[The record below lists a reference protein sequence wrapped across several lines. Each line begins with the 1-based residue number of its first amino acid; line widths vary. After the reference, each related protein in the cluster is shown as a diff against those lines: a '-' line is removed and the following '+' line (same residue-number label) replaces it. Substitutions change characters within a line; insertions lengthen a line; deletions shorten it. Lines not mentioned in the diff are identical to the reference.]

1 LPNFQVNASSKRQA
15 RILRYWRA
23 VEYFSPPR
31 VDPVDPRKGVRAVDW
46 RRRLPWEPG
55 ELAPPRNGLVW
66 RHTVYAGTFDVSR
79 VREVLQ
85 NALRAPDTEL
95 DLDGRVKGTSALL
108 SFAVDDTGRLLKDSI
123 TLSSCAW
130 AVSRTLMPGPDSD
143 AWLDGFGE
151 DQKRI
156 LAYLFEIGDGRIR
169 IEPDPAGGSRGG
181 RGPGLIAGTAARVAL
196 DVATGGIA
204 SLPSVISL
212 VTEPTVGPIAAEV
225 IEKVGDSLAKDATDT
240 IGTAAKAR
248 KGDEKGRP
256 ADSDA
261 DRSGSDEVS
270 EASAC
275 PLTALGTK
283 VLTVDDLAAI
293 TRWVAETLGVAEA
306 LEPNAIRVKSYR
318 VSTRSADDVSTD
330 EFLNSFYADDL
341 ERVADAV
348 DADDAGAALTA
359 YLRSEESIDMTRRID
374 LRESPHTILRSLAP
388 QSMPLGRWPEK
399 PDRPLA
405 LSQQFAVNEILHR
418 FKKPGARGVYAV
430 NGPPGT
436 GKTTMLRDLIAAL
449 VVERARH
456 LAKLRSAGDAFAKTP
471 LVWRT
476 EDSPKRFPRSIN
488 PLKPELTGFEIVV
501 ASSNNGAVEN
511 ITLEVPAAKTV
522 DLEAFPDADYL
533 PGPATIL
540 TGTPCWGAVA
550 ARLGR
555 RSYRQEFVDRFWW
568 GHTNQRKNSRTG
580 NREPRGLH
588 QILQDLFPRSNG
600 GRTKEVLPW
609 SEAVKRFTT
618 AVEDVQRLARKRQ
631 KIADILGQAT
641 ESDATL
647 AALRQQAYD
656 HREYVTQLQTHRQEL
671 TRATDEAR
679 DACSRAETAVIGARD
694 LLASA
699 KEKADRA
706 ATRVK
711 AASTTL
717 HNHAANK
724 PGLLR
729 RMWSKNAL
737 STWVGESRPLA
748 EALSDADRLLAGA
761 ETDYTACEAALSAR
775 QRDLSHAARTEQRC
789 RTLLSHCE
797 KDLERAVSTVGS
809 ADRAVRS
816 REAVIR
822 QEAARLDKARRRWP
836 RTVPGTEWNAAP
848 DDRDA
853 MERREKSSPWMD
865 EEFAAARSRAFLA
878 ALDLHLAV
886 LASEPE
892 LMWRNLR
899 AAIDVLNGDAP
910 SDLPERTVLAAWQ
923 MVFFVVPVI
932 STTFASIPRMFAAL
946 GREALGWLFIDE
958 AGQAAP
964 QEAAG
969 ALWRSRRA
977 VVVGDPRQL
986 EPVVTLPWSGQKRL
1000 CRQFGVDPQWAPQSA
1015 SVQSV
1020 ADRLNTFGT
1029 WLPEPDSPAYTWVG
1043 SPLRV
1048 HRRCD
1053 QLMFEVSNKI
1063 AYDNMMVYG
1072 VTPRKPF
1079 ELLAQSTWL
1088 DVGAHPTGSKWNP
1101 VEGRYVVATLDIVRN
1116 RIAQK
1121 MDDEVAHA
1129 GTDLPEWAVNDK
1141 EREIELTRR
1150 VADALFVISPF
1161 RDIVGH
1167 LRKVVGQRL
1176 PPGTNRLGTIH
1187 TTQGKEADI
1196 VILALGTAT
1205 DQAGSR
1211 KWASQTP
1218 NLLNVA
1224 VTRARRR
1231 LVVIGDYRNWS
1242 QQRNFQVLAENGK
1255 RGTDSLLTVVDVS
1268 TEWQLDDQLDGQ

>member
-1 LPNFQVNASSKRQA
+1 MRHQNEESERQA
-15 RILRYWRA
+15 RIVRYWRA
-23 VEYFSPPR
+23 VEYFSPPK
-31 VDPVDPRKGVRAVDW
+31 VDPVDLQKGVRAVDR

-55 ELAPPRNGLVW
+55 ELDPPRNSQGW
-66 RHTVYAGTFDVSR
+66 RHTVYAGTFDISN

-85 NALRAPDTEL
+85 NALRAPDSEH
-95 DLDGRVKGTSALL
+95 DLDGRIGGKSALL
-108 SFAVDDTGRLLKDSI
+108 SFAVDDTGHLLKDSI

-130 AVSRTLMPGPDSD
+130 AVSRTLMPGPESD
-143 AWLDGFGE
+143 AWLDGFEE
-151 DQKRI
+151 DQERL

-169 IEPDPAGGSRGG
+169 VDTDPVGESRGG
-181 RGPGLIAGTAARVAL
+181 RRLGLIAGTAARVAL
-196 DVATGGIA
+196 DVAAGGIA
-204 SLPSVISL
+204 SLPSVLSL
-212 VTEPTVGPIAAEV
+212 VAAPTAGPIAAKV

-240 IGTAAKAR
+240 ISAAVKAK
-248 KGDEKGRP
+248 KGDDKDRA
-256 ADSDA
+256 ADSDG
-261 DRSGSDEVS
+261 DRSGSYEDS
-270 EASAC
+270 EASAS
-275 PLTALGTK
+275 PPSALGAK
-283 VLTVDDLAAI
+283 VLTVDDLVAI

-306 LEPNAIRVKSYR
+306 LKPNAIRVKSYQ
-318 VSTRSADDVSTD
+318 VSLRSADDVSTD

-348 DADDAGAALTA
+348 EAGDVGTALTT
-359 YLRSEESIDMTRRID
+359 YLRAEESIDMTRRID
-374 LRESPHTILRSLAP
+374 MRESPHTILQSLAP
-388 QSMPLGRWPEK
+388 ESMPLGRWPEK
-399 PDRPLA
+399 LDRPLT
-405 LSQQFAVNEILHR
+405 LSQQFAVNRIFHSFEE
-418 FKKPGARGVYAV
+418 PDARGVYAV

-449 VVERARH
+449 VVERAAH
-456 LAKLRSAGDAFAKTP
+456 LAKLKSARDAFEKKP
-471 LVWRT
+471 LEWRT

-488 PLKPELTGFEIVV
+488 PLEPELTGFEIVV

-522 DLEAFPDADYL
+522 DLESFPDAEYL
-533 PGPATIL
+533 SDPATIL
-540 TGTPCWGAVA
+540 TGRPCWGAVA

-568 GHTNQRKNSRTG
+568 GHSDRGKRSLTESPER
-580 NREPRGLH
+580 RGLH
-588 QILQDLFPRSNG
+588 QILKDLDPRGDSDC
-600 GRTKEVLPW
+600 TEEVLPW

-618 AVEDVQRLARKRQ
+618 AVADAQRLAHERQ
-631 KIADILGQAT
+631 WIAEILDQAT
-641 ESDATL
+641 EPDATL
-647 AALRQQAYD
+647 AALHKQAYGY
-656 HREYVTQLQTHRQEL
+656 REYVAQLQTHRHEL
-671 TRATDEAR
+671 KRATDEAR
-679 DACSRAETAVIGARD
+679 DACSRAEITLIHARD

-699 KEKADRA
+699 KKKVDRA
-706 ATRVK
+706 DTRVK
-711 AASTTL
+711 AASMTL

-729 RMWSKNAL
+729 RIWSKNTL
-737 STWVGESRPLA
+737 STWQDESRPLA
-748 EALSDADRLLAGA
+748 EALINADRLLAEA
-761 ETDYTACEAALSAR
+761 EAHYTACEAALSAR
-775 QRDLSHAARTEQRC
+775 QYDLNEAAQTEQHC
-789 RTLLSHCE
+789 RTRLSQCE
-797 KDLERAVSTVGS
+797 TNLERAVNTVGS
-809 ADRAVRS
+809 ADRAVWS
-816 REAVIR
+816 REAAIR
-822 QEAARLDKARRRWP
+822 QEAEQLDQARRRWP
-836 RTVPGTEWNAAP
+836 HTLPGTEWSAAP
-848 DDRDA
+848 DDRAA
-853 MERREKSSPWMD
+853 MEQRERSSPWMD

-878 ALDLHLAV
+878 ALDLHRAV
-886 LASEPE
+886 LTAEPE

-899 AAIDVLNGDAP
+899 AAIDVVNGDAP
-910 SDLPERTVLAAWQ
+910 SELPQRTVLAAWQ
-923 MVFFVVPVI
+923 MIFFVVPVV
-932 STTFASIPRMFAAL
+932 STTFASMSRMFATL

-964 QEAAG
+964 QEAVG
-969 ALWRSRRA
+969 ALWRSQRA

-1072 VTPRKPF
+1072 VTPRAPF
-1079 ELLAQSTWL
+1079 ELLTQSTWL

-1101 VEGRYVVATLDIVRN
+1101 VEGRYVVATLDTVRN
-1116 RIAQK
+1116 RIAQE
-1121 MDDEVAHA
+1121 MDTELADA
-1129 GTDLPEWAVNDK
+1129 GTDLPEWAVSDK

-1150 VADALFVISPF
+1150 VADAVFVISPF
-1161 RDIVGH
+1161 RDIVDH

-1176 PPGTNRLGTIH
+1176 PSGANRLGTIH

-1196 VILALGTAT
+1196 VILVLGTAT
-1205 DQAGSR
+1205 DQARSR
-1211 KWASQTP
+1211 TWASQTP

-1231 LVVIGDYRNWS
+1231 LVVIGDYRNHCP
-1242 QQRNFQVLAENGK
+1242 
-1255 RGTDSLLTVVDVS
+1255 
-1268 TEWQLDDQLDGQ
+1268 